1 MDIPRQQQAEPG
13 IAERATR
20 GAVVVFLLLAIMLLA
35 FALGWGVKD
44 LRTDEAST
52 AAPAGNGG
60 GTTVGAGSEST
71 AAVIDE
77 ICKVLRAQHV
87 DGAYV
92 TDEMCR
98 EAAINGVVT
107 SLNDP
112 HTAYIT
118 PEEMEGPGLDMGSTY
133 QGIGASV
140 SDASGQVQIVAPF
153 RDSPAEKAGIRP
165 GDIILEVDGERTDGW
180 TDAEAVK
187 RIRGKAGTQVALT
200 VKHTDGTTESIT
212 ITRGDIPI
220 QSVYT
225 EPNLEIIPGESGELL
240 VDRDGA
246 EVKDIAYIAISQF
259 HDNTLNELRQAA
271 KNLEGKG
278 YTGLILDLR
287 SNPGGLLSSVVAVG
301 DEFLDSG
308 TIITEVDASGKSKS
322 WTAKAGGSLTKLP
335 IVVLQDQASASA
347 SEVLAAALRDNG
359 RAKIVGTRSFGKGT
373 VNQMVEL
380 KDCGNPEGCGAIYVA
395 VGRWLTPKGDQ
406 IEGLGVKPDI
416 EIEMTRDDYVDKGDV
431 QVFQAIDT
439 LRGK

>member
-1 MDIPRQQQAEPG
+1 
-13 IAERATR
+13 
-20 GAVVVFLLLAIMLLA
+20 VVVFLLLAIMLLA

-44 LRTDEAST
+44 LRTDD
-52 AAPAGNGG
+52 AAPKASASADGG
-60 GTTVGAGSEST
+60 SSQAGSSST
-71 AAVIDE
+71 SAVVDE
-77 ICKVLRAQHV
+77 ICSVLRAQHV
-87 DGAYV
+87 DGALI

-140 SDASGQVQIVAPF
+140 SDATGQVQIVAPF

-165 GDIILEVDGERTDGW
+165 GDIVLEVDGDLTDGW
-180 TDAEAVK
+180 SDSEAVK
-187 RIRGKAGTQVALT
+187 RIRGKAGTPVTLK
-200 VKHTDGTTESIT
+200 VKHTDGTTETVT

-220 QSVYT
+220 TSVYT
-225 EPNLEIIPGESGELL
+225 EPNLEIIPGESGTLL
-240 VDRDGA
+240 VDRDGKEA
-246 EVKDIAYIAISQF
+246 ADIAYIAISQF
-259 HDNTLNELRQAA
+259 HDNTINELRQAA
-271 KNLEGKG
+271 KGLEGKG
-278 YTGLILDLR
+278 YKGLILDLR
-287 SNPGGLLSSVVAVG
+287 SNPGGLLSSVVAVA
-301 DEFLDSG
+301 DEFLDGG
-308 TIITEVDASGKSKS
+308 TIITEVDAAGKSKS
-322 WTAKAGGSLTKLP
+322 WTAKSGGALAKLP
-335 IVVLQDQASASA
+335 IVVIQDQASASA

-373 VNQMVEL
+373 VNQLIEI
-380 KDCGNPEGCGAIYVA
+380 KNCNDPAGCGAMYVA
-395 VGRWLTPKGDQ
+395 VGRWLTPKNDQ

-416 EIEMTRDDYVDKGDV
+416 EVEMTRDDYVDKGDV